1 MERNSKKEILEP
13 LSLGESRRDGGSE
26 GALVNPGTP
35 KATHSMILGELLLFG
50 AWDFGKVSHVVGSLI
65 PT

>member
-1 MERNSKKEILEP
+1 MAKA
-13 LSLGESRRDGGSE
+13 GETGGSE

-35 KATHSMILGELLLFG
+35 KATHIMILGELSLHG
-50 AWDFGKVSHVVGSLI
+50 AWDFGEVNHVVGSLI

>member
-1 MERNSKKEILEP
+1 MERNSEKEILEP
-13 LSLGESRRDGGSE
+13 LSLGESRRDRGSE

-35 KATHSMILGELLLFG
+35 KATHIMILGELSLFG
-50 AWDFGKVSHVVGSLI
+50 VWDFGEVSHVVRSLI